1 MKHYCPFSVAC
12 PKQRKTLH
20 FLCIVPHRGVA
31 QLVARGIR
39 VPEAAGSSPASPTKV
54 DTKQPA
60 EEAGCFVVKK
70 KTGGPRWASRQK
82 SAAEEQCV
90 RAPRPAQGSS

>member
-1 MKHYCPFSVAC
+1 MKHYCPFYVAC

-39 VPEAAGSSPASPTKV
+39 VPEAGGSSPLTPTKLDIERFLKIETLTRIAKALDVGV
-54 DTKQPA
+54 DELIK
-60 EEAGCFVVKK
+60 
-70 KTGGPRWASRQK
+70 
-82 SAAEEQCV
+82 
-90 RAPRPAQGSS
+90 